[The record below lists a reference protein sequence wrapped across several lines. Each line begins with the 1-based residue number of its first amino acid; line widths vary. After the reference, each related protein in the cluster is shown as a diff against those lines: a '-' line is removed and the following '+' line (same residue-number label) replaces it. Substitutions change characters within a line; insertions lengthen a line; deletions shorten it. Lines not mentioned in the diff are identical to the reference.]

1 MLQSFLLG
9 STYQNRT
16 KNKNLVY
23 NPLNPYGALHLIW
36 LHITTPKSHIKV
48 IGITELNIN

>member
-16 KNKNLVY
+16 KNKNQHKT
-23 NPLNPYGALHLIW
+23 LNPYGAEHLTW